1 MIKTNQNVELRS
13 SSQKNKLLINNLVE
27 IAVNGLNDMFIKS
40 ELEFAAKKKLVGNE
54 KILEGRN
61 IRYTLI
67 NLIGLYKA
75 KCNGFNVKID
85 LKKVVITHLKKA
97 EKFDGVGEIGLLLWA
112 TALISPED
120 LSQILTKINFQNILT
135 SHKDA
140 KNKFTMELSWLLIGV
155 LIASTFNETFK
166 KSVGSLPDKLFRIIR
181 KNYGGSGI
189 FKHQDDN
196 KISGKFR
203 GNIGSFAD
211 QVYPI
216 YAFSLFAKLKNNEEA
231 LLIANECANTLCNH
245 QGENGEWLWHYDSRD
260 GNKISK
266 YPVYSVHQ
274 DAMAPMALF
283 SVQKATG
290 INYEEY
296 IFKGLNWLIENPEN
310 AEMIDRKNNLIWRSI
325 APPVAQRKLK
335 STLTHLGINTNEK
348 YNKLE
353 VTKECWSY
361 HLGWLLH
368 AFAGRTNINNNN
380 KSDSF
385 TTEKD
390 FKLYNIK

>member
-1 MIKTNQNVELRS
+1 MIKTNQNVELQN
-13 SSQKNKLLINNLVE
+13 SSQKHKLLINNLVE
-27 IAVNGLNDMFIKS
+27 IAVNGLNDMFIES
-40 ELEFAAKKKLVGNE
+40 EQDFASKKKLIGDE
-54 KILEGRN
+54 IILEGRN
-61 IRYTLI
+61 TRYTLI

-85 LKKVVITHLKKA
+85 LKRVVISNLKKA
-97 EKFDGVGEIGLLLWA
+97 EKFDEVGEIGLLLWA

-120 LSQILTKINFQNILT
+120 LSKILTKINFQNILT
-135 SHKDA
+135 SYNDA
-140 KNKFTMELSWLLIGV
+140 NNKYTMELSWLLIGV

-166 KSVGSLPDKLFRIIR
+166 KSTGTLPDKLFRIIR

-196 KISGKFR
+196 NISGKFR

-216 YAFSLFAKLKNNEEA
+216 YAFSLFAKIKNNEEA

-245 QGENGEWLWHYDSRD
+245 QGENGEWLWHYNSRD

-266 YPVYSVHQ
+266 YPVFSVHQ

-283 SVQKATG
+283 AVQKATG
-290 INYEEY
+290 IYYENY
-296 IFKGLNWLIENPEN
+296 IFKGLNWLIENSEN
-310 AEMIDRKNNLIWRSI
+310 ADMIDAENNLIWRSI

-335 STLTHLGINTNEK
+335 STLAHLGINTNEE

-368 AFAGRTNINNNN
+368 AFAGRTNIRNDY
-380 KSDSF
+380 KSDSLA
-385 TTEKD
+385 TEKD